1 MPPSEMPVVATEAVL
16 VTPRL
21 WIEPLLPAHAA
32 SLYECLQDERL
43 YEFIPQDPPAS
54 LQALEARYRALS
66 SRRSPDGRE
75 AWLNWALLT
84 RRFGEYAGVLEATV
98 HENLTATIAYMIFVP
113 YQRLGFAAEGC
124 SRLLAHLFED
134 YRVSV
139 VMAEIDTRNAAS
151 IALVESLGF
160 ERVAFHKD
168 ADPFK
173 GTSSDEYRYE
183 LRERT
188 FLRVGSPAMLR

>member
-1 MPPSEMPVVATEAVL
+1 M
-16 VTPRL
+16 
-21 WIEPLLPAHAA
+21 
-32 SLYECLQDERL
+32 
-43 YEFIPQDPPAS
+43 
-54 LQALEARYRALS
+54 
-66 SRRSPDGRE
+66 
-75 AWLNWALLT
+75 NWALL
-84 RRFGEYAGVLEATV
+84 RRRSGDYAGVLEATV

-134 YRVSV
+134 YQVSG

-151 IALVESLGF
+151 IALVESRGF

-168 ADPFK
+168 ADHFK
-173 GTSSDEYRYE
+173 GSSSDEYRYE